1 MKHKVHI
8 AIYCWQNCLTS
19 VLFLRQQI
27 KAGGLP
33 VIVKIPC
40 YKIFTY
46 GSENMAWLIY
56 TK

>member
-1 MKHKVHI
+1 MKHKVHL